1 MDKEFEKNVGKA
13 SERMFE
19 QMYKDINSFEAGMLF
34 CGADPQEYIHNKSRL
49 ALGLLADIFVVYLDD
64 DKEEQFYSDTV
75 KYIKELVEQKREKMK
90 KYAQE
95 AERNLQ

>member
-19 QMYKDINSFEAGMLF
+19 QMYKDINSFESGMILT
-34 CGADPQEYIHNKSRL
+34 GAVPQEYIHNKSRL

-64 DKEEQFYSDTV
+64 DKEEQFYADTV
-75 KYIKELVEQKREKMK
+75 KYIKELVEQKREKIK
-90 KYAQE
+90 KYAEE
-95 AERNLQ
+95 AERTLQ

>member
-19 QMYKDINSFEAGMLF
+19 QMYKDINSFESGMIF
-34 CGADPQEYIHNKSRL
+34 CGAVPQEYIHNKSKL

-64 DKEEQFYSDTV
+64 DKEEQFYANTV
-75 KYIKELVEQKREKMK
+75 EYIKELVEQKRKKMK
-90 KYAQE
+90 EYE
-95 AERNLQ
+95 EERTLQ